1 MNRSPRR
8 GPLRFV
14 ECLALALVLVPC
26 TGGAQGSPGDGR
38 PRDRPRPTST
48 ETDSILP
55 VRGLGP
61 LFVRSDALFAA
72 GVIMGTAA
80 MMPLDRHIAQEL
92 QEPNTQASRAT
103 REAARAFNQLGGT
116 GAIVIGVAMYAVG
129 RAGHFHRVAEL
140 GLHGTEAIL
149 LSGALAAGI
158 KQATGRA
165 RPTGDGTDP
174 DDFSFGHGAFS
185 SFPSGHATAA
195 FAAATVVTLETR
207 RWWPGS
213 TWYIAPLMYGGATLV
228 GASRLYSNKH
238 WASDV
243 VMGAGLGTLTGLK
256 VVRFNHARPGNRI
269 DRSLLGTASRVTVL
283 PDGSGRVAIGWSIP
297 VPGRSR

>member
-1 MNRSPRR
+1 M
-8 GPLRFV
+8 
-14 ECLALALVLVPC
+14 
-26 TGGAQGSPGDGR
+26 
-38 PRDRPRPTST
+38 
-48 ETDSILP
+48 
-55 VRGLGP
+55 
-61 LFVRSDALFAA
+61 FAA

-92 QEPNTQASRAT
+92 QEPNTQASRVT

-116 GAIVIGVAMYAVG
+116 GAIVIGVAMYGIG

-165 RPTGDGTDP
+165 RPTGDDADP
-174 DDFSFGHGAFS
+174 DDFTFGHGAFS
-185 SFPSGHATAA
+185 SFPSGHSTAA
-195 FAAATVVTLETR
+195 FAAATVVTLETK

-213 TWYIAPLMYGGATLV
+213 TWIIAPLMYGGATLV

-243 VMGAGLGTLTGLK
+243 MAGAAIGTLVGLK
-256 VVRFNHARPGNRI
+256 VVRYQHSHPGNFI
-269 DRSLLGTASRVTVL
+269 DRKLLRAGVVHVNGGGWLPMLSTVHY
-283 PDGSGRVAIGWSIP
+283 
-297 VPGRSR
+297 